1 MIGMCIF
8 FVLPVFKCSVSCGTG
23 IQVRKIDCVLPA
35 SVNGS
40 HTDHLRSHN
49 HRHDNNNNNNE
60 KNDHIESLSSD
71 AASNGPIDASMQIL
85 SNEQISMDCD
95 PKLKPIATQSCTT
108 GIECTTIINDNI
120 GSSGHE
126 EADRITN
133 ASNENEQEIEIE
145 NENEN
150 ENESG
155 NENENRNENDNT
167 EIDNDGENTSPE
179 ADNVEEPE
187 EVSVDQNAYDTSVE
201 SANENVEVDTDD
213 NTENV
218 SAERNVRP
226 ESEETDEQ
234 EVFFWGQFTFFRS
247 FYYRLLF
254 IFVFLRICMFSTFKI
269 TNITNFGVRI

>member
-150 ENESG
+150 ESE

-187 EVSVDQNAYDTSVE
+187 EVSVDQNAYDASVE
-201 SANENVEVDTDD
+201 STNENVEVDTDD

-218 SAERNVRP
+218 GAERNLRP

-234 EVFFWGQFTFFRS
+234 EVFFWGQFTLFCS
-247 FYYRLLF
+247 FYYRF
-254 IFVFLRICMFSTFKI
+254 SSIFFLRICMFLSFKI
-269 TNITNFGVRI
+269 TNITNFGVLI